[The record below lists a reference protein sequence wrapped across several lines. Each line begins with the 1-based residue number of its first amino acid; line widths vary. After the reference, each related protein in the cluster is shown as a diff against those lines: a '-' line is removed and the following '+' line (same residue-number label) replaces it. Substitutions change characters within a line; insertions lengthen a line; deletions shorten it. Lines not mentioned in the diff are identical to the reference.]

1 MAWFFD
7 DSGDGR
13 ILRAATAAAAIACA
27 GATAFGAAVEHY
39 AEQYV
44 AFAGSAAPDAAAQR
58 PPSNAIDYATTGSI
72 QGPGNSHFVVLGP
85 WGDRTEPR

>member
-1 MAWFFD
+1 MAWFID

-44 AFAGSAAPDAAAQR
+44 AFAGSAPEAAAQR

-72 QGPGNSHFVVLGP
+72 QGPGNSRFVVLGP
-85 WGDRTEPR
+85 CGDRTEPR